1 MMINSQ
7 YRSVITSAGHTANT
21 QSIASGTTIVF
32 DEIAFGSGGLVPN
45 ENATGLIKEELRIK
59 IHSVVQ
65 NQTDTNIL
73 EIEAVV
79 PAHIGGFTINE
90 AALYL
95 DDGTLY
101 AVASL
106 PESYKPIL
114 DQGAGKEF
122 SFVFFL
128 ASVGVEN
135 VALTID
141 GGASFV
147 TTNYFQNELKKYA
160 FVIGDETKKFK
171 VADAQAENE
180 AVNKK
185 QIDELET
192 RLNVSIGTINDS
204 IETINDSIET
214 INNSVGKN
222 TTTAVSGANPVTGNF
237 GTGKIN
243 FYVSDDTFIV
253 PEGITSVRVRLWG
266 AGNQG
271 GGGGFALKAI
281 SDLVPGVSI
290 PITVGV
296 AAGATSSFG
305 AYVSATGGT
314 ANSTSIAGIGG
325 TGIGGDINHSG
336 GSNPTNPG
344 GIISGCGGAGNLF
357 GNGGNG
363 GNGGSSY
370 GATGSSAASGGGG
383 GSATS
388 GTVNAGGNG
397 GSGLSGEGGRGGAYA
412 TGTNY
417 ASLLIAE
424 NGKSS
429 FDSIDFIGTGGGG
442 GGKGYIGSGGAGTN
456 GGGGGSGGP
465 GGFPGGGGSPH
476 GIGLVIVEW

>member
-1 MMINSQ
+1 MINSQ

-171 VADAQAENE
+171 VADAENENE

-185 QIDELET
+185 QIDELES
-192 RLNVSIGTINDS
+192 RLNDS

-214 INNSVGKN
+214 LNDSVSKN
-222 TTTAVSGANPVTGNF
+222 TTTAVSGITSSLANPVTGIF

-266 AGNQG
+266 AGNRG
-271 GGGGFALKAI
+271 GGGGFALKTI
-281 SDLVPGVSI
+281 NDLVPSASI

-296 AAGATSSFG
+296 TAGATSSFG

-314 ANSTSIAGIGG
+314 EYSTSNAGIGG

-336 GSNPTNPG
+336 GGNPKSSSGSN
-344 GIISGCGGAGNLF
+344 GCGGAGNLF
-357 GNGGNG
+357 GNGGYG
-363 GNGGSSY
+363 GQASTFGVS
-370 GATGSSAASGGGG
+370 GSSAASGGGG
-383 GSATS
+383 GEGTT
-388 GTVNAGGNG
+388 GTVRTGGNG
-397 GSGLSGEGGRGGAYA
+397 GSGFSGKGGMGGSYYA
-412 TGTNY
+412 VNASQY
-417 ASLLIAE
+417 AVIPPE
-424 NGKSS
+424 NGESS
-429 FDSIDFIGTGGGG
+429 FGGIDFIGTGGGG
-442 GGKGYIGSGGAGTN
+442 GGIAYGSSGGAGAN
-456 GGGGGSGGP
+456 GGGGGSNGP
-465 GGFPGGGGSPH
+465 GGFPGGGGAPH